1 MVPLQAKAATF
12 ECSIEPRLRL
22 KLAAPIDGVLEQ
34 LLVDRGAH
42 VHKGDVVAKLNAEVD
57 EATAA
62 LDKAVAE
69 NQAEV
74 ASWSARVEYLKL
86 QQERASKLVAT
97 AAGTQ
102 ERLDDAN
109 GNLQVAQSGLLNARE
124 RRSIA
129 SLNYE
134 RAIAIVKQKS
144 ISSPIDGIVFE
155 HLLGPGEYA
164 YHDRS
169 PIIVIDQLDPLNVQV
184 RPPVTYYGMIRP
196 GMKATV
202 RPEKPISGEHQ
213 AEVEV
218 VDSVLD
224 SQNNSFGVRLKLP
237 NPEEKIPAGLR
248 CLVEFPEITP
258 NSSPPSAP

>member
-1 MVPLQAKAATF
+1 MSRLLPELRGGCVRMPLVEKEASNGAAYFRMCLAIAFLIAGALPREAVAATF

-22 KLAAPIDGVLEQ
+22 RLAAPIDGVLEEV
-34 LLVDRGAH
+34 LVDRGAH

-69 NQAEV
+69 NEAEV

-86 QQERASKLVAT
+86 QQERASQLQT
-97 AAGTQ
+97 RGAGTQ

-169 PIIVIDQLDPLNVQV
+169 PIMVIDQLDPLNVEV
-184 RPPVTYYGMIRP
+184 HLPVN
-196 GMKATV
+196 
-202 RPEKPISGEHQ
+202 
-213 AEVEV
+213 
-218 VDSVLD
+218 VLRQD
-224 SQNNSFGVRLKLP
+224 PCRDEGHR
-237 NPEEKIPAGLR
+237 
-248 CLVEFPEITP
+248 
-258 NSSPPSAP
+258 SS